1 MNRVF
6 VDANVFMRFLME
18 DEQRQADQAAGLF
31 TAAAAG
37 SLALVTGPAVLLEI
51 GWTLRGTYRLSRETT
66 LDVLTRIAGL
76 PGLDLAD
83 ASLVEEALRL
93 ARESGQEFA
102 DAYIAASAR
111 AGACDAVATFN
122 RKHFEK
128 LGTTLHEL

>member
-18 DEQRQADQAAGLF
+18 DEQREADQAARLF
-31 TAAAAG
+31 REAAAG
-37 SLALVTGPAVLLEI
+37 SLALVTGPPVLFEI
-51 GWTLRGTYRLSRETT
+51 GWTLRSTYRLSRETT